1 MSMQEA
7 PSPQSL
13 VARERRRKRVF
24 VGPVSLA
31 KAPPHL
37 PSAHT
42 TSGGGQGLR
51 NVREDRLLHLYFQDI
66 GAVPQ
71 PGLWEEQALAP
82 HEPAPADCLEERSSD
97 SLPGAVTLPSTVSS
111 LGQARAQAR
120 EFMITANLRLVVSIA
135 RQFANQGIPLLDLIQ
150 EGNLGLMRAVEK
162 FDPSKGFKFSTYAN
176 WWIRAYIARAMFDQG
191 HIVRIPAYLT
201 EVKGRV
207 RRAYQEVQRSE
218 ERIPTP
224 EEISDVVGIPAAKV
238 KVILELNQ
246 RALSLDDLERN
257 TSGELSHAQL
267 LPAHFAPTLPSPV
280 ETTLQRDLTHRLQQ
294 MLDVLTPRERQVII
308 LRFGLDGEGV
318 HTLEDIG
325 QQFHLS
331 RERIRQIEQVAM
343 AKLRTLSQRY
353 QLQGL
358 AAN

>member
-1 MSMQEA
+1 MAMQDA
-7 PSPQSL
+7 PSPQGFI
-13 VARERRRKRVF
+13 ARDRRRKRVF
-24 VGPVSLA
+24 VGPASLG

-37 PSAHT
+37 SPGHSTA
-42 TSGGGQGLR
+42 GGGQGLR
-51 NVREDRLLHLYFQDI
+51 NAQDDRLLHLYFQDI
-66 GAVPQ
+66 GAVP
-71 PGLWEEQALAP
+71 PSGLPEAQALAP
-82 HEPAPADCLEERSSD
+82 HEPPLADCPESSID
-97 SLPGAVTLPSTVSS
+97 PLADAGTLPGTISPV
-111 LGQARAQAR
+111 GQARAQAR

-135 RQFANQGIPLLDLIQ
+135 RQFANQGVPLLDLIQ

-162 FDPSKGFKFSTYAN
+162 FDPGKGFKFSTYAN

-224 EEISDVVGIPAAKV
+224 EEISDAVGIPAAKV
-238 KVILELNQ
+238 KLILELNQ
-246 RALSLDDLERN
+246 RALSLDDLEQN
-257 TSGELSHAQL
+257 TSGEIPHAQL
-267 LPAHFAPTLPSPV
+267 LRSRFAPTLPSPV

-294 MLDVLTPRERQVII
+294 MLEVLTPRERQVIL

-318 HTLEDIG
+318 HTLEQIG

-343 AKLRTLSQRY
+343 AKLRTLSQRH